1 MNEAIRKR
9 AAGVRCE
16 SEPEDEDEAN
26 ENIHHHCRRQRYGK
40 SSLTGV
46 LKNQL
51 TDLGL
56 IIDVDKLAEANNGDN
71 IRAGRIAVQRIRS
84 GISRGCVLPRKQPFP
99 AP

>member
-1 MNEAIRKR
+1 MKQSANALLESGANRNRRMKMKQMKTYIII
-9 AAGVRCE
+9 AGV
-16 SEPEDEDEAN
+16 N
-26 ENIHHHCRRQRYGK
+26 GTGK

-71 IRAGRIAVQRIRS
+71 IRAGRIAVQRIRI